1 MGKAPTNPGQFLAHL
16 KKKQSKLDA
25 ARKPNPSRAGKTQA
39 PVREPDKPSPSR
51 SGATKAPQKPTPKA
65 SKGPT
70 FKGPPSMGETY
81 KVDKPSTQ
89 TRVSIDA
96 DGKGRAGGSRSVS
109 KAPGRDIVKSTRDVA
124 NSKPNTPAKPGA
136 PKVSPK
142 APSGIGSRLTGILGG
157 PAAAAGFFFGDTFS
171 SKTGNQANYGEQE
184 WIDNRNAARKMRKA
198 GAGTYTEPYDRKP
211 VKRREGGG
219 GVEPKSPKTA
229 EGRKDYGARV
239 KYAEPIGPQ
248 RPAPVPKAKPADIDR
263 KAKADKFAKGQ
274 QGQAGVNVVTGGKA
288 GSVFKANPNANQG
301 KKPDKATKYPGFKG
315 NWKGAAPMESQRPK
329 TFADAVRRADGG
341 DSFTQRKRGNKLRSW
356 K

>member
-25 ARKPNPSRAGKTQA
+25 ARKPGPSRAGKTQA
-39 PVREPDKPSPSR
+39 PVREPGKPSPSR

-65 SKGPT
+65 PKGPT
-70 FKGPPSMGETY
+70 FKGPTSMGETY

-89 TRVSIDA
+89 TRISVNA
-96 DGKGRAGGSRSVS
+96 DGKGGASRALTKPNKGDVAKGGGRSV
-109 KAPGRDIVKSTRDVA
+109 ATR
-124 NSKPNTPAKPGA
+124 KPSLPAKPDG
-136 PKVSPK
+136 PKVTPK
-142 APSGIGSRLTGILGG
+142 APSGSGLGKWIGRVGG
-157 PAAAAGFFFGDTFS
+157 PAAVGGFFFGDTFS
-171 SKTGNQANYGEQE
+171 SKTGNQANFGEQE

-211 VKRREGGG
+211 AKRREGGG
-219 GVEPKSPKTA
+219 GNVQSSPKA
-229 EGRKDYGARV
+229 
-239 KYAEPIGPQ
+239 PI
-248 RPAPVPKAKPADIDR
+248 PKAKPADIDR

-288 GSVFKANPNANQG
+288 GSVSKANPNANQG
-301 KKPDKATKYPGFKG
+301 KKADKATKYPGFKG

-329 TFADAVRRADGG
+329 TFADAARRADGG
-341 DSFTQRKRGNKLRSW
+341 DSFTQNKRGNKLRSW